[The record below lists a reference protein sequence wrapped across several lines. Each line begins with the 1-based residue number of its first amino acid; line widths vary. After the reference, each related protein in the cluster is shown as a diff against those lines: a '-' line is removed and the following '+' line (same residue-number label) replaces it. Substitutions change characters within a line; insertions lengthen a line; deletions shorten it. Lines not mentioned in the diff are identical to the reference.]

1 MFSLS
6 TTCSALVPMIT
17 EEYLC
22 IFSLL
27 LSTSGCDE
35 PKGAEVIG
43 RRQEESVEALS
54 LVPIE
59 TCLKSFFFCQMAG
72 RESRLAAPESL
83 PQAGEYAGALRF
95 VSSSAQFCV
104 QSAGQNQA
112 PGILPQVAFFWL
124 LVLGEVGTVF

>member
-59 TCLKSFFFCQMAG
+59 TCLKSFFFVRWQAG
-72 RESRLAAPESL
+72 RAGSL
-83 PQAGEYAGALRF
+83 LLRAWPQAGEYAGALRF
-95 VSSSAQFCV
+95 LSSSAQFCV

-124 LVLGEVGTVF
+124 LVLGEAGTVF